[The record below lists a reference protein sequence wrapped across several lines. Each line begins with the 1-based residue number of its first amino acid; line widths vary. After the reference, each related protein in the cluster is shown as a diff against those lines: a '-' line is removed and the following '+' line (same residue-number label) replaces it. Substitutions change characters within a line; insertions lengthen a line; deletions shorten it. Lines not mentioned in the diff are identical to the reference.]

1 MGKIGGEPLE
11 EGRSLGLC
19 AAGQS
24 RRSCG
29 EGAQKPSRPAGAAPH
44 KSALHACKSPH
55 RCYFIYCGLRD
66 NCFLFAKIFSLT
78 GFSPPLQ
85 PWSLVPRGHIEKS
98 VVLTAP
104 PLPIF
109 LKEEERSCLGR
120 RPREDA
126 IDECPRFAFSSRET
140 RLESCVFQI
149 TTISLVW
156 STLFWLYLITFVR
169 DDAHTFPW
177 ELIYWDE
184 KREKKVT

>member
-104 PLPIF
+104 PP
-109 LKEEERSCLGR
+109 S
-120 RPREDA
+120 PS
-126 IDECPRFAFSSRET
+126 SSRK
-140 RLESCVFQI
+140 RKDPAWAGGHGRMRSMSARVL
-149 TTISLVW
+149 
-156 STLFWLYLITFVR
+156 LFLPGRQDWRAVCS
-169 DDAHTFPW
+169 
-177 ELIYWDE
+177 
-184 KREKKVT
+184 K

>member
-104 PLPIF
+104 PPPHLPQ
-109 LKEEERSCLGR
+109 GR
-120 RPREDA
+120 GKILPGQEATGGCDRWVP
-126 IDECPRFAFSSRET
+126 AFCFFFQGDKIGELCVPNNNYQSR
-140 RLESCVFQI
+140 
-149 TTISLVW
+149 LVYVVLA
-156 STLFWLYLITFVR
+156 LFDYFC
-169 DDAHTFPW
+169 
-177 ELIYWDE
+177 
-184 KREKKVT
+184 